1 MQAMK
6 KNKNEEKCCINC
18 GRIIVDETNKTGLCP
33 NCTKKGVAAGAVAF
47 AVVPGVVAGVKKYG
61 KQIVQGLAKLVLKR

>member
-1 MQAMK
+1 MK
-6 KNKNEEKCCINC
+6 KSNSTEKRCVNC

-33 NCTKKGVAAGAVAF
+33 KCTKKGVGIGIAAVA
-47 AVVPGVVAGVKKYG
+47 AAPGVVVGLKKYG

>member
-1 MQAMK
+1 MK
-6 KNKNEEKCCINC
+6 KNKNEEKRCINC

-33 NCTKKGVAAGAVAF
+33 KCTKKGVAVGAVAV

-61 KQIVQGLAKLVLKR
+61 KQIVQGFAKLVLKR

>member
-1 MQAMK
+1 MK
-6 KNKNEEKCCINC
+6 KSNSTEKRCVNC

-33 NCTKKGVAAGAVAF
+33 KCTKKGVAVGAVAV

-61 KQIVQGLAKLVLKR
+61 KQIVQGFAKLVLKR

>member
-47 AVVPGVVAGVKKYG
+47 AVVPGVVAGVKNM
-61 KQIVQGLAKLVLKR
+61 ASKLYKDLLN